1 MKSIPLA
8 SLMLVAL
15 SNVAFAQS
23 AGKIS
28 GNEFNPAISLILDAQ
43 YTDIDNSELELP
55 GFQLGGEAGLP
66 DSGFSLGHNEL
77 TISANI
83 DDKFYGLTNIAI
95 VYEDGDT
102 VVELEEAYI
111 ETLKLSSGFTAK
123 GGRFYSGIGYLNGI
137 HDHAHDFA
145 DRPLVYDAMFGGH
158 LISTGVQ
165 ARWVAPMDTFLSFG
179 TEVTTGS
186 EFPGGENA
194 NNNQGLTF
202 FVKTGG
208 DINVS
213 SSWLLGASYFESE
226 FDVREAGGHAHG
238 GDEDIAD
245 NELLNGEV
253 DVVGIDFVYKWAPRG
268 NAKNTNFKLQAEY
281 FVKNEQA
288 DVEFSEGTNSAEA
301 SLDGEQK
308 GFYIQGVY
316 QFMPAW
322 RVGLRYDQLEA
333 DNSITNF
340 INSGI
345 DEEEFLEESGL
356 GTAGNPK
363 KSSVMLDY
371 SPSHFSRIRL
381 QYSQLDNG
389 LEETN
394 DIFTLQ
400 YTVSLGSHG
409 SHTF

>member
-1 MKSIPLA
+1 
-8 SLMLVAL
+8 MLVAL
-15 SNVAFAQS
+15 SNVAVADS
-23 AGKIS
+23 TGKIS

-66 DSGFSLGHNEL
+66 DNGFSLGHNEL

-111 ETLKLSSGFTAK
+111 ETLKLGAGFTAK

-137 HDHAHDFA
+137 HDHAHDFV

-158 LISTGVQ
+158 LIGTGVQ
-165 ARWVAPMDTFLSFG
+165 ARWVAPIDTFLSFG

-186 EFPGGENA
+186 EFPGGENED
-194 NNNQGLTF
+194 NNQGLSF

-208 DINVS
+208 DFNVS

-238 GDEDIAD
+238 GDEDEAD

-253 DVVGIDFVYKWAPRG
+253 DVVGIDFVYKWAPQG

-288 DVEFSEGTNSAEA
+288 DVEFTEGTNSAEA
-301 SLDGEQK
+301 SYDGEQK

-322 RVGLRYDQLEA
+322 RVGLRYDHLEA
-333 DNSITNF
+333 NNSITNF
-340 INSGI
+340 VNSGI

-356 GTAGNPK
+356 GTAGDPN